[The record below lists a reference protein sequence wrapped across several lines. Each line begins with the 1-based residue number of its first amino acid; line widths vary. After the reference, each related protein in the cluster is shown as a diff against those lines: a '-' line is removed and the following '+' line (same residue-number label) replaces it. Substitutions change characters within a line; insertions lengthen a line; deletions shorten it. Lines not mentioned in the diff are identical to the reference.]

1 MKVHEPDVAAGS
13 EFGDWT
19 ESGGA
24 SAGPSRR
31 REETEELFLSPSGG
45 SESAPD
51 SPLSPV
57 VVADGPA
64 RPVPSSRPI
73 IRLPKSRTSVRS
85 PTPELIRPASVA
97 ASPVDT
103 HSELATVLL
112 RLGEAVWGDAR
123 AAATEA
129 TRAFGSN
136 YPNAQD
142 YVAER
147 EAVAGAIEGGQRKAW
162 GLRGRLM
169 ELAAY
174 VREGGAVPAWWTEYS
189 GGAGGSSV

>member
-1 MKVHEPDVAAGS
+1 
-13 EFGDWT
+13 
-19 ESGGA
+19 
-24 SAGPSRR
+24 
-31 REETEELFLSPSGG
+31 
-45 SESAPD
+45 
-51 SPLSPV
+51 
-57 VVADGPA
+57 
-64 RPVPSSRPI
+64 
-73 IRLPKSRTSVRS
+73 
-85 PTPELIRPASVA
+85 VA

-142 YVAER
+142 YAAER

-189 GGAGGSSV
+189 GGAGGSSVAEQGQWSVGGRGKGKGKGKGTDVAKGKGKEKEKEKEKEVGKGKGKRRAS

>member
-1 MKVHEPDVAAGS
+1 
-13 EFGDWT
+13 
-19 ESGGA
+19 
-24 SAGPSRR
+24 
-31 REETEELFLSPSGG
+31 
-45 SESAPD
+45 
-51 SPLSPV
+51 
-57 VVADGPA
+57 
-64 RPVPSSRPI
+64 
-73 IRLPKSRTSVRS
+73 
-85 PTPELIRPASVA
+85 VA

-142 YVAER
+142 YAAEH

-189 GGAGGSSV
+189 GGAGGSSATEQGQWSVGGRGKGKGKGQDAAKGKEKEKEVGKGKGKRRVS